1 MKKVINTTLIIIL
14 TILLLKNNLYSEPTS
29 EPINKESNVKENII
43 VQVKK
48 INKKVKKA
56 EIATKEML
64 TVIKKL
70 IEQKKLINKSNQD
83 NKDFLNRVIK

>member
-1 MKKVINTTLIIIL
+1 MKKVINTTLIIVL

-29 EPINKESNVKENII
+29 EPVGKESNVKESIV

-56 EIATKEML
+56 EVATKEML
-64 TVIKKL
+64 AVIKKL
-70 IEQKKLINKSNQD
+70 IEQKKINKKND
-83 NKDFLNRVIK
+83 KDFLNRVIK